1 MPLYL
6 YHMSFLLIFN
16 FRKTKSKLC
25 AYSGQEES
33 QRAVATLVL
42 PHSSHHSSSSAVT
55 EELEQAIPES
65 GSPANGELATPD
77 SGSSELTTPDS
88 GSSANGVIAVPLP
101 EHLLEPNTIP
111 VEENNEVQLGMSME
125 TGQHLFTCT
134 VHDVVQQDHTKGE
147 DRMND
152 RVDKMNALSTGAMN

>member
-6 YHMSFLLIFN
+6 YHMSFLFIFN

-33 QRAVATLVL
+33 QRAVTTLVLL

-77 SGSSELTTPDS
+77 SGSS
-88 GSSANGVIAVPLP
+88 ANGVIAVPLP
-101 EHLLEPNTIP
+101 EHFLEPNTVP

-125 TGQHLFTCT
+125 TGQHPFTCT